1 MAQLSYPATLP
12 APHEVDMTPAERR
25 RLSDIPG
32 VLSAAGKWRDF
43 GGEQALRWVFS
54 RAELT
59 AFQDWLRDDLQD
71 GGAWFASNWRQP
83 NGLAGGVR
91 RFTAPPTYSHASEIG
106 AGLWT
111 VEATVEIRG
120 VPGVTSAVP
129 LIYTGTVLRDVVIP
143 KTLTSGNWASV
154 CDIYIPDDVAID
166 SVGIWLHGGKGSKEN
181 FARNLGIVTGRDDTG
196 EPIIKWE
203 ILFKGRCIAVLPMGQ
218 FCDGTFDATW
228 NPNSADTTAGG
239 TKPGVRTWS
248 NGFMYSGQN
257 DPQMLEDLALK
268 LQDDYP
274 FLPINLAGHSNG
286 GFMAQ
291 RMWLE
296 RPGLFGRF
304 ACASG
309 PQSAV
314 FAGATPTPV
323 LLKPMLSLIG
333 GQDATLSVSNGPNG
347 PGDHF
352 KDELWKQPS
361 SGYSVA
367 NVQIP
372 HPGYYIGEYAQY
384 ARRAEAWGL
393 YNGAEIN
400 PKDDSFIFTKR
411 IKVKQGYQTSYF
423 TSDQDQVLLLVE
435 DAGHFILGRPDL
447 GGPSMQECLGKRF
460 FNVAMW
466 FFNRP

>member
-12 APHEVDMTPAERR
+12 APHEIDMAPTERR
-25 RLSDIPG
+25 RLSDVPG

-54 RAELT
+54 RAEMTL
-59 AFQDWLRDDLQD
+59 FQDWVRDDLQD
-71 GGAWFASNWRQP
+71 GGAWFSSDWRQP

-91 RFTAPPTYSHASEIG
+91 RFVSPPTYSHISQDG
-106 AGLWT
+106 AGLWN

-129 LIYTGTVLRDVVIP
+129 LIYTGTVLRDVAIP
-143 KTLTSGNWASV
+143 NIGAGGNWASV

-166 SVGIWLHGGKGSKEN
+166 SVGIWLHGGKGSKES
-181 FARNLGIVTGRDDTG
+181 FARNLGIVTGKDDLG

-203 ILFKGRCIAVLPMGQ
+203 ILFKGACIAVIPMGQ
-218 FCDGTFDATW
+218 FCAGVFDATW

-257 DPQMLEDLALK
+257 DPQMLEDLATK
-268 LQDDYP
+268 LATDYP
-274 FLPINLAGHSNG
+274 GKPINLSGHSNG
-286 GFMAQ
+286 GFMTQ
-291 RMWLE
+291 RMALE
-296 RPGLFGRF
+296 RPALFNRF
-304 ACASG
+304 AVASG
-309 PQSAV
+309 PLSFV
-314 FAGATPTPV
+314 FAGSPTPTAAN
-323 LLKPMLSLIG
+323 LKPMLSLIG
-333 GQDATLSVSNGPNG
+333 GQDATLSVSGGPNG

-352 KDELWKQPS
+352 KDATWKQPS

-367 NVQIP
+367 NVQTP
-372 HPGYYIGEYAQY
+372 PGFYIGEYAQFG
-384 ARRAEAWGL
+384 RRAALWGPF
-393 YNGAEIN
+393 NGSDVN
-400 PKDDSFIFTKR
+400 PKDSSYIFSKR
-411 IKVKQGYQTSYF
+411 IQIKQGYQTSYF
-423 TSDQDQVLLLVE
+423 TSDQYQVLLLIE

-447 GGPSMQECLGKRF
+447 GGPSMQECMGKRF